1 MHKHHQSSPLPAKR
15 REACACPVF
24 ISIKDVCVVV
34 ICLASSE
41 NREKKSKQI
50 LLFHCKDD
58 EVLSPLTG
66 LGKGSVSEGLAGGC
80 ASVLSGNGVV
90 TQRDYINQYLA
101 GAEFRLQFA
110 LGKVGTQTYAGRER
124 TNTEAFR
131 GKNRREIV
139 AEQE

>member
-1 MHKHHQSSPLPAKR
+1 MHKHHQSPPPQIK
-15 REACACPVF
+15 EACACPVF

-58 EVLSPLTG
+58 EVLSPLTD

-80 ASVLSGNGVV
+80 ASVLSEKRGCYTKGLHQSISRGSRVSAAICIGESWHSNIRG
-90 TQRDYINQYLA
+90 TGTHQYRSIL
-101 GAEFRLQFA
+101 
-110 LGKVGTQTYAGRER
+110 RE
-124 TNTEAFR
+124 ES
-131 GKNRREIV
+131 
-139 AEQE
+139 